1 LWHVHRLA
9 HVSDTNE
16 VLTTSLLSTMACT
29 MPHSFCFAVSKPDV
43 KEAVINLVC
52 ICRPNRASAEK
63 KKPPR
68 QLATFRSSGV
78 DIESVAAEEGEE
90 MKESES
96 NDDELFRTCHES
108 PQEESVGEEREA
120 VSST

>member
-1 LWHVHRLA
+1 
-9 HVSDTNE
+9 
-16 VLTTSLLSTMACT
+16 M
-29 MPHSFCFAVSKPDV
+29 
-43 KEAVINLVC
+43 INLVC

-78 DIESVAAEEGEE
+78 DIESVAAKEGEE

-96 NDDELFRTCHES
+96 NEN
-108 PQEESVGEEREA
+108 ER
-120 VSST
+120 SLQHDMSLSK